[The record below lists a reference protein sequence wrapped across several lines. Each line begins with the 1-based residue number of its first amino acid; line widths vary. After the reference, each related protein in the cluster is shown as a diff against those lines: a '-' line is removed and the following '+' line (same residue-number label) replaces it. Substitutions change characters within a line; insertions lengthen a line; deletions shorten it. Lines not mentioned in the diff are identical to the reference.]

1 MKVGDIVKL
10 VGTFSEEKV
19 GLIVSTS
26 EFSPGWHTVICGGEQ
41 IHWPESQMEAVNAS
55 R

>member
-10 VGTFSEEKV
+10 SGTFASKKF
-19 GLIVSTS
+19 GLLVAKD
-26 EFSPGWHTVICGGEQ
+26 EFNPGWHTVVCINEA
-41 IHWPESQMEAVNAS
+41 IYWPESQLEVVSES

>member
-10 VGTFSEEKV
+10 SGTFASKKI
-19 GLIVSTS
+19 GLLVAKDELNS
-26 EFSPGWHTVICGGEQ
+26 GWHTVICANEE
-41 IHWPESQMEAVNAS
+41 IHWPESQIEVVSES

>member
-10 VGTFSEEKV
+10 AGTLSSKKF
-19 GLIVSTS
+19 GIIVSCS
-26 EFSPGWHTVICGGEQ
+26 EFSPGWHTVSCGDELV
-41 IHWPESQMEAVNAS
+41 HWPESQLEIVSES